1 MGRASTIS
9 MGAWR
14 SRDTRILREA
24 DSSSRRMGPS
34 VAAGAAA
41 AAVIRIAVFHQD
53 GGETDQIEV
62 HGLGAGGGEADAEG
76 VALPSGFATGGGGW
90 AGRGG
95 GGGGPRGGLLWP
107 GGPGAARP

>member
-9 MGAWR
+9 MGARR

-24 DSSSRRMGPS
+24 DSSSRRRGSS

-62 HGLGAGGGEADAEG
+62 HGLGAGGGKVDAEG
-76 VALPSGFATGGGGW
+76 VAFPSGFATGGSGW
-90 AGRGG
+90 AVRRGRS
-95 GGGGPRGGLLWP
+95 GGPR
-107 GGPGAARP
+107 AY